1 MAGTKNMKKIALLTM
16 AAAGLMSCENFE
28 IDHPDFDYTSGFF
41 PYQYPVRTLVL
52 GDYIYDNSNDNAH
65 KFIISV
71 AMGGVYKNDRDREF
85 DIEVDESLCDNI
97 LFGPGGDTIRA
108 MPQTYYTLSDADR
121 IVIPGGEMNGG
132 VEVQLT
138 EAFFN
143 DTLGMRLGYVIP
155 VRLKSSDD
163 VDSILN
169 GSSAMP
175 DANPR
180 ITADWSV
187 APKNFTLRSEEHTS
201 ELQSLLRISY
211 AVFCLKKTK
220 HK

>member
-1 MAGTKNMKKIALLTM
+1 MAGTKNMKKIALLTR

-85 DIEVDESLCDNI
+85 DIEVDESICDNI
-97 LFGPGGDTIRA
+97 LFEPGGDIIRA
-108 MPQTYYTLSDADR
+108 MPHTYYTLSDADR
-121 IVIPGGEMNGG
+121 IVIPVGEMNGG
-132 VEVQLT
+132 VEVPLT

-143 DTLGMRLGYVIP
+143 EFGRASCRERVSQYG
-155 VRLKSSDD
+155 
-163 VDSILN
+163 
-169 GSSAMP
+169 
-175 DANPR
+175 
-180 ITADWSV
+180 
-187 APKNFTLRSEEHTS
+187 
-201 ELQSLLRISY
+201 
-211 AVFCLKKTK
+211 
-220 HK
+220 